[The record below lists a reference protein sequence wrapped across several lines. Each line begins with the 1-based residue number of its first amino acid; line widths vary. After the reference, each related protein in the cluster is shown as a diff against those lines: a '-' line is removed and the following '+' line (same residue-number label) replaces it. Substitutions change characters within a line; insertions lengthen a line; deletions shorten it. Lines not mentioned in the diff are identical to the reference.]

1 MDRRVAFGTV
11 GARGTRVAF
20 LVMLGLLVALFLAGC
35 GEKGRAPQARA
46 KATPALGRVIVLGFD
61 GIDPGMVE
69 KYVSEGVMPNFKHI
83 IDDGAFGSLLSTL
96 PPSSASAWTS
106 AVTGVNP
113 GKHGIYGFMG
123 QARPNE
129 AGQAVFNTSLQRG
142 FQPVWHVLGEYGRR
156 SVIINIPLT
165 SPADSLNGLMV
176 AGFPHATD
184 DSSSYFWPHSLR
196 DELSDYTFDAFR
208 VICAKNREDRF
219 LQKMQ
224 GIESKRLEIGMR
236 LFDRNDWDLF
246 WIVFT
251 FTDRYQHYLWKYM
264 DEKHPMYDAV
274 GGREYGGAIRD
285 AYAMTDRFIGDFLP
299 KLRDNDLLI
308 VMSDHGFGRL
318 YYTVNGQNFL
328 YRTIGATQDALCA
341 DFFGA
346 KFKID
351 VSGPGAEERYNSV
364 RARLIDGL
372 RALKDPANGT
382 PIVDSIYVKEQI
394 YKGPYLSSAPD
405 VVCLEN
411 PDYLFFTLPRTP
423 DLRVIDAGPSPD
435 KAFSGFHRRKGT
447 VALFGK
453 AVAGGQ
459 RFDGRIVD
467 IAPIIMAYLGVP
479 APAEIDGRVP
489 TQLFVTDAGPP
500 LNLARSSES
509 GYVRPNLISDQ
520 DSNTMEKQLKAVGY
534 IQ

>member
-1 MDRRVAFGTV
+1 
-11 GARGTRVAF
+11 
-20 LVMLGLLVALFLAGC
+20 
-35 GEKGRAPQARA
+35 
-46 KATPALGRVIVLGFD
+46 
-61 GIDPGMVE
+61 
-69 KYVSEGVMPNFKHI
+69 
-83 IDDGAFGSLLSTL
+83 LLSTL

-113 GKHGIYGFMG
+113 GKHDIYGFMG
-123 QARPNE
+123 QPRPDE
-129 AGQAVFNTSLQRG
+129 AGQVVFNTALQRG

-165 SPADSLNGLMV
+165 SPADSLDGLMI

-184 DSSSYFWPHSLR
+184 DSNSYFWPHSLR
-196 DELSDYTFDAFR
+196 NELADYTFDAFR
-208 VICAKNREDRF
+208 VICAKNKEDRF
-219 LQKMQ
+219 LQKME
-224 GIESKRLEIGMR
+224 GIESKRLEIGLR
-236 LFDRNDWDLF
+236 LFDRADWDLF

-251 FTDRYQHYLWKYM
+251 FTDRYQHYLWKYS
-264 DEKHPMYDAV
+264 DEKHPMYDPAGGEAYGNAV
-274 GGREYGGAIRD
+274 RD
-285 AYAMTDRFIGDFLP
+285 AYAMTDRYVGSFLP
-299 KLRDNDLLI
+299 RLRDGDLLI

-328 YRTIGATQDALCA
+328 YRTVGATQDVLCA

-351 VSGPGAEERYNSV
+351 VSGPGAEERYASV
-364 RARLIDGL
+364 RTRLIDGL
-372 RALKDPANGT
+372 KALKDPTNGT
-382 PIVDSIYVKEQI
+382 PIVDSIYVKEEI
-394 YKGPYLSSAPD
+394 YKGPYLSAAPD

-447 VALFGK
+447 VAMFGK
-453 AVAGGQ
+453 TVAAGQ
-459 RFDGRIVD
+459 RFDGRITD

-479 APAEIDGRVP
+479 APAETDGRVP
-489 TQLFVTDAGPP
+489 AQLFVTDPGVP

-509 GYVRPNLISDQ
+509 GYVRPNLVSSQ
-520 DSNTMEKQLKAVGY
+520 DSKAMERQLRAVGY